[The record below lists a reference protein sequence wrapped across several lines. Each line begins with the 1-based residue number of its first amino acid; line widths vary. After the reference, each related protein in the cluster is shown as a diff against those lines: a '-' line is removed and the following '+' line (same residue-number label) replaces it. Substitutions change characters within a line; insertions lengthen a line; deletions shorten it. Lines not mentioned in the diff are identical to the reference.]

1 MRPGLDK
8 PGALPLLAL
17 IVFSLLTLVPSLSS
31 IYNLKL
37 TDFSYFTGG
46 ARKLPLIQ
54 DGVAAFPPNTPPV
67 EPQKSWVM
75 TAQYR
80 TRGSRI
86 SRSSRSNGAPIVS
99 GEVTPVENK
108 SRHSYIA
115 PESSSFTFGRR
126 ARAFR
131 TYFIQQLDE
140 YQLFPTFSNRS
151 SSAAPTSFNLPI
163 TPSNA
168 SPLPTS
174 TDDNPSETTS
184 YPDNKSASSYTPP
197 QEETGLWIPT
207 FCNQWQ
213 QACRKAIGL
222 WEYAKHTAPVARM
235 QPLIQLGSQYL
246 ESMLTPQTA
255 TEEQSTAPACAAR
268 DALLV
273 ANVSSESTVQTQKM
287 HTASSDQT
295 TDAAAHTAELRGSC
309 MAVVIG
315 LVAGIM
321 WF

>member
-31 IYNLKL
+31 IYNIKFA
-37 TDFSYFTGG
+37 DFSYFTGG

-54 DGVAAFPPNTPPV
+54 DGVAAFPPETPPMD
-67 EPQKSWVM
+67 PQKSWVM

-80 TRGSRI
+80 TRGNRI
-86 SRSSRSNGAPIVS
+86 LRSSRSNGAPSVP

-108 SRHSYIA
+108 SRLSYTA
-115 PESSSFTFGRR
+115 PESSSFMFGRR

-131 TYFIQQLDE
+131 TYFIQQLDD
-140 YQLFPTFSNRS
+140 YQLFTSFSNRS
-151 SSAAPTSFNLPI
+151 LPAAPTILNPPL

-174 TDDNPSETTS
+174 IDDHRSETTP
-184 YPDNKSASSYTPP
+184 YPDNNSSPPYTSPR
-197 QEETGLWIPT
+197 EETGLQIPT
-207 FCNQWQ
+207 LCNNWQ
-213 QACRKAIGL
+213 QVCRRAIGL
-222 WEYAKHTAPVARM
+222 WEHAKHTASISRV
-235 QPLIQLGSQYL
+235 QPLIQLGSKYL
-246 ESMLTPQTA
+246 ESMLTSQNATA
-255 TEEQSTAPACAAR
+255 EQLATLPRSAKDGPHASTGGPGLAAQNQKLQAP
-268 DALLV
+268 
-273 ANVSSESTVQTQKM
+273 
-287 HTASSDQT
+287 SDQP

-309 MAVVIG
+309 MAIVIG